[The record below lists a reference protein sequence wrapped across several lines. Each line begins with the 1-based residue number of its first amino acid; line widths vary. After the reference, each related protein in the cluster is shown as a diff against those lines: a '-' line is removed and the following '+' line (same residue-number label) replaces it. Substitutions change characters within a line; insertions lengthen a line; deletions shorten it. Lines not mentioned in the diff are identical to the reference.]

1 MARRVSG
8 IAAVELLL
16 ITPVFAILFFGL
28 MTLALASRLKMEL

>member
-16 ITPVFAILFFGL
+16 IAPVFAILFFGL
-28 MTLALASRLKMEL
+28 MTLSRLRVG